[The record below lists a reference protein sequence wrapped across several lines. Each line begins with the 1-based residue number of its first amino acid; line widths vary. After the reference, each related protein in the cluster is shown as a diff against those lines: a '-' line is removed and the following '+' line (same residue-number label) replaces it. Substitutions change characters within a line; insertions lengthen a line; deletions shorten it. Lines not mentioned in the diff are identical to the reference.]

1 METAVQALIILL
13 DYGHPIENHL
23 ASTLDPTA
31 LPPSSGLSVTTSPL
45 QYVNP
50 DDVDA
55 QGFNIFRK
63 LLGSIDTPDQLN
75 FMFRGF
81 SRLLNNLHQSQTTY
95 LPYSVT
101 KIDIEQE
108 LMVLLWKC
116 LEEVPKFMPYIL
128 RYSITP
134 ALSFTLL
141 QELRCHG
148 VVGSNL
154 LSHVGRK
161 KGCPP
166 TWSSLSLHFYT
177 LEIIWRA

>member
-1 METAVQALIILL
+1 METAIQALVILL
-13 DYGHPIENHL
+13 DYGHPIENSLLSSLDSTAPSHGL
-23 ASTLDPTA
+23 ALTS
-31 LPPSSGLSVTTSPL
+31 SPL

-50 DDVDA
+50 ADVDA

-81 SRLLNNLHQSQTTY
+81 SRLLNNVHQSQTTY

-101 KIDIEQE
+101 RIDIEQE

-128 RYSITP
+128 RLASIT
-134 ALSFTLL
+134 T
-141 QELRCHG
+141 
-148 VVGSNL
+148 
-154 LSHVGRK
+154 
-161 KGCPP
+161 
-166 TWSSLSLHFYT
+166 
-177 LEIIWRA
+177 